1 MGEAVVAALGI
12 ALSPFAVIPAVLLL
26 FTRRPGPTSA
36 SFGGGWYV
44 GIAVVTAAAVLL
56 ADLLSLPDTPPAWLS
71 WTRIAL
77 GLVLVLFGAYKLI
90 KRDDDAPPPAWLT
103 SLETATPPS
112 ALRFGLMAS
121 APNPKVALLA
131 IAGGFS
137 LGAEITGG
145 AAAEVAA
152 VLLFALL
159 ASATALLPVLVYAV
173 LGEKALGPLGRGKD
187 WLTARIGPIVSVV
200 LVVIGAAVAYKGWS
214 SL

>member
-26 FTRRPGPTSA
+26 FTPRPAATSG
-36 SFGGGWYV
+36 SFAGGWYG

-56 ADLLSLPDTPPAWLS
+56 ADLLSLPETPPTWLS

-77 GLVLVLFGAYKLI
+77 GLVLVLFGAYKLV
-90 KRDDDAPPPAWLT
+90 KRDDDAPPPSWLT
-103 SLETATPPS
+103 SLESATPAS
-112 ALRFGLMAS
+112 ALRFGLVAS

-137 LGAEITGG
+137 LGAELTGG
-145 AAAEVAA
+145 AATEVVA

-159 ASATALLPVLVYAV
+159 ASLTALLPVLAYAV